1 MRKEFRLKD
10 QYITVEREAV
20 AEIIEKKSRFIAT
33 VKKVQDEEDAANFL
47 ENIRKIYWDASH
59 NVYAYCIRGDM
70 PIYKCSDD
78 GEPSGTAGIPVLEVI
93 KKEKVEDVIIIVTRY
108 FGGTK
113 LGKGGLVRA
122 YSKCAKE
129 GIVMAGIEKRILSV
143 RYMLKIDYT
152 LLGKLQ
158 SIATNNGHNITNVE
172 YTDEIVLEIVV
183 AVKNLLAFNQ
193 EIQEITSGQ
202 IDIKEI
208 DRGYY
213 ITEC

>member
-1 MRKEFRLKD
+1 LKD
-10 QYITVEREAV
+10 QYITVEREAII
-20 AEIIEKKSRFIAT
+20 EIIEKKSRFIAT
-33 VKKVQDEEDAANFL
+33 VKNVQDEEDAANFL
-47 ENIRKIYWDASH
+47 ENIRKNYWDASH

-93 KKEKVEDVIIIVTRY
+93 KKEKVEDVVIAVTRY

-122 YSKCAKE
+122 YSKSAKE
-129 GIVMAGIEKRILSV
+129 GITAAGIKKRILSV
-143 RYMLKIDYT
+143 KYRLKTDYT
-152 LLGKLQ
+152 LLAKLQ
-158 SIATNNGHNITNVE
+158 SIAANNGHNIKNVE
-172 YTDEIVLEIVV
+172 YTDEIVLEIDVS
-183 AVKNLLAFNQ
+183 VKNIISFNR

-202 IDIKEI
+202 MDIKEI